1 MNKWDYC
8 SIAPVKVVGGA
19 YKDTQ
24 LVRYALEG
32 VLNVPVVEVARTHNV
47 EDAIAITIAKL
58 GDDGWEMVGC
68 GNLETNMHAI
78 YFKRLKE
85 D

>member
-1 MNKWDYC
+1 MKKWEYC
-8 SIAPVKVVGGA
+8 TIAPIKVVDGA

-24 LVRYALEG
+24 LARFTLEG

-58 GDDGWEMVGC
+58 GEDGWEMVGC
-68 GNLETNMHAI
+68 GNLEQTMHAI
-78 YFKRLKE
+78 YFKRVKQ